1 HGRPPGRPFFL
12 LHPKASGHARVIWAF
27 ANEAAPHHRS
37 LQMTTLKLATL
48 LMIGATLAATPA
60 LAQALT
66 AGNKGPSE
74 LPPTRSAPLNLPAT
88 TPTPM
93 PKVDTSILGRDIFG
107 LDPALLLESLGT
119 VTLDR

>member
-1 HGRPPGRPFFL
+1 
-12 LHPKASGHARVIWAF
+12 
-27 ANEAAPHHRS
+27 
-37 LQMTTLKLATL
+37 MTTLKLATL

-119 VTLDR
+119 VTLDRSGDITETEASDAQRAIVELRTSGSTGV